1 MIVRCKACSHQ
12 GELRRSDDGWHC
24 AACAALIMEVEDS
37 RPCDTERESED

>member
-1 MIVRCKACSHQ
+1 MIVRCVACSHQ

-37 RPCDTERESED
+37 RPSDSERESED